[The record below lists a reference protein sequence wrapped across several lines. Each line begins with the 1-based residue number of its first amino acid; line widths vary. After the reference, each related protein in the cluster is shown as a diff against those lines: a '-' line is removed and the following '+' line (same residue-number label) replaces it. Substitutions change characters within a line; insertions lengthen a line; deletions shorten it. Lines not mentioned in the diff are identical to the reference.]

1 MPEILNRV
9 PIPYVTSIASIPP
22 MTTLVDAR
30 NTPAPPIFALRAPVN
45 TSATRTD
52 MKVTGMRIDTGG
64 SIMATNGRT
73 APIRKDAAEAKAAC
87 QGFVKLL
94 NFMQNKH

>member
-1 MPEILNRV
+1 
-9 PIPYVTSIASIPP
+9 

-52 MKVTGMRIDTGG
+52 MKVDLEYALILK
-64 SIMATNGRT
+64 GRFLWQLM
-73 APIRKDAAEAKAAC
+73 EE
-87 QGFVKLL
+87 LL
-94 NFMQNKH
+94 Q